1 MKLGCRRKSHK
12 GLVSIVSYIP
22 YDNCVADQI
31 SRLKTDCGTDGALQS
46 TSNYLSS
53 LDTTGISVL
62 GGAAEARQFH
72 RFHTEFSIL
81 ISGLDGCHLSCF
93 KLMIFSFIQT
103 VALIIN
109 VFLKFVLRREIW
121 AALPPWRMTN
131 VVVMAAS
138 VTISSPHYTQPLTLL
153 DRAAGWRSA
162 ARAADKRRKNWV
174 VIKECRA
181 ERRSPIFIA
190 SLLWDLVLASL
201 DTACNLHN

>member
-1 MKLGCRRKSHK
+1 M
-12 GLVSIVSYIP
+12 
-22 YDNCVADQI
+22 
-31 SRLKTDCGTDGALQS
+31 
-46 TSNYLSS
+46 
-53 LDTTGISVL
+53 L

-138 VTISSPHYTQPLTLL
+138 VTISSPHYTLQPLTLL
-153 DRAAGWRSA
+153 APR
-162 ARAADKRRKNWV
+162 N
-174 VIKECRA
+174 
-181 ERRSPIFIA
+181 
-190 SLLWDLVLASL
+190 
-201 DTACNLHN
+201 

>member
-1 MKLGCRRKSHK
+1 MEHF
-12 GLVSIVSYIP
+12 
-22 YDNCVADQI
+22 
-31 SRLKTDCGTDGALQS
+31 TALAIILAVWTQQEC
-46 TSNYLSS
+46 
-53 LDTTGISVL
+53 VL

-181 ERRSPIFIA
+181 GEERRRKS
-190 SLLWDLVLASL
+190 
-201 DTACNLHN
+201 CGQQ

>member
-1 MKLGCRRKSHK
+1 M
-12 GLVSIVSYIP
+12 
-22 YDNCVADQI
+22 
-31 SRLKTDCGTDGALQS
+31 
-46 TSNYLSS
+46 
-53 LDTTGISVL
+53 L

-181 ERRSPIFIA
+181 GEQRRGEEEKKLWTAVSEWPRWQRRSPIFIA